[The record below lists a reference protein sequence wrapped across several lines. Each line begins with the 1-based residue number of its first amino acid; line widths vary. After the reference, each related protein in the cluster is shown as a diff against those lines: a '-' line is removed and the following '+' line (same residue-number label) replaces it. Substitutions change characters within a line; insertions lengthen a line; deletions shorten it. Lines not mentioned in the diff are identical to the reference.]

1 MIIKPNK
8 CYDLAHKLN
17 KLTKFDMNNPK
28 NYHSNIYFLKKQ
40 NMKSTL
46 FYFLKKN
53 QTKL

>member
-17 KLTKFDMNNPK
+17 KLAQSDITNSK
-28 NYHSNIYFLKKQ
+28 NYHFNIFLKKIR

-46 FYFLKKN
+46 F
-53 QTKL
+53 